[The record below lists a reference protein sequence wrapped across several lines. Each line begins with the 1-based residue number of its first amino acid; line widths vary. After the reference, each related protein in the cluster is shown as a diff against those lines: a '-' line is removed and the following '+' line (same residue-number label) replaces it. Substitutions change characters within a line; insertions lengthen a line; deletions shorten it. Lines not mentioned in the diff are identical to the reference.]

1 MSLSVKTI
9 GLLSGYTCK
18 AFFGCKDIYVKK
30 LTHQPQ
36 EERESQRSRLPEPSL
51 GSSAVNIRQVLSLH
65 LLSPFFPFTGFLY
78 VLYLPHTFFQLQ
90 ISTCLGIKEKDAGGT
105 HVTYGVS
112 VGGPPESPQCCPFTL
127 RVALSKAFRTLVI
140 HLLVDPEF
148 IYTMTVIGCCCFF

>member
-51 GSSAVNIRQVLSLH
+51 GSSAISIRQVLSLH

-90 ISTCLGIKEKDAGGT
+90 ISTCLGIKEKRCRWNTCDIWGECRRTPRISSMLLLHFAGGLEQSLS
-105 HVTYGVS
+105 HISDPFVS
-112 VGGPPESPQCCPFTL
+112 GP
-127 RVALSKAFRTLVI
+127 
-140 HLLVDPEF
+140 
-148 IYTMTVIGCCCFF
+148 